1 MRSRAVRFT
10 LSAMAV
16 AALAAAAF
24 FIFNTEQRIV
34 QRRAAALRFEERVR
48 AVDRALTDMRSAQH
62 AYVAAGQSA
71 EAWIPK
77 VAGLRGEAA
86 LGIDELRAAAATA
99 DAQAS
104 LLEAS
109 TTIVELGDVDRRVV
123 DYLKSGQDV

>member
-1 MRSRAVRFT
+1 MRSRAVRLT
-10 LSAMAV
+10 LSATAV
-16 AALAAAAF
+16 AALAASAF
-24 FIFNTEQRIV
+24 FVFNTEQHIA

-48 AVDRALTDMRSAQH
+48 AVDRALTDMRAAQH

-71 EAWIPK
+71 DAWIPK

-86 LGIDELRAAAATA
+86 RGIDELRAAAASA

-109 TTIVELGDVDRRVV
+109 STVVELGDVDTRV
-123 DYLKSGQDV
+123 L